1 MGKFAQTITL
11 RPGEGFLKH
20 FKDLLEKRLIK
31 QPTQGRIC
39 IKSKDNIK
47 YFFNVRDIVI
57 L

>member
-1 MGKFAQTITL
+1 MGRFAQTITL